1 MFVIPSL
8 SLEPDASRA
17 YATAI
22 ANAVEEWERAG
33 FSRIQLSLSGFHR
46 QIPDERILEELLRDL
61 HGPIQV
67 SARFAATEGIDV
79 ALAAGAEFVVLG
91 GRALDEFDWLSA
103 VAEQFP
109 GQLLLSSPL
118 RERRARTRGAVR
130 TLPLDLR
137 DLATEVAGMPLA
149 GMLVEMPPDEVI
161 GHPELALLEDV
172 AEELEFELQVSVGS
186 PDLGMLRDLEFR
198 GVAAVVID
206 AASLSAA
213 FDGQTL
219 ARSFTD

>member
-1 MFVIPSL
+1 
-8 SLEPDASRA
+8 
-17 YATAI
+17 
-22 ANAVEEWERAG
+22 
-33 FSRIQLSLSGFHR
+33 
-46 QIPDERILEELLRDL
+46 
-61 HGPIQV
+61 
-67 SARFAATEGIDV
+67 
-79 ALAAGAEFVVLG
+79 
-91 GRALDEFDWLSA
+91 
-103 VAEQFP
+103 
-109 GQLLLSSPL
+109 
-118 RERRARTRGAVR
+118 VR